1 MMLKIQLSMSQ
12 ATSLGNGAFNWCGES
27 CERISKFECEK
38 YFNAIVRDSVKC
50 VRQGVMCYL
59 FTEEQ
64 IEVLRVE
71 MLTVKTN
78 KTFLVRELDDRF
90 LIIPRTK
97 RGMKK

>member
-1 MMLKIQLSMSQ
+1 MIRMQLSMSQ
-12 ATSLGNGAFNWCGES
+12 ATSLGNSTFNWCSES
-27 CERISKFECEK
+27 CEKVTKADCEK
-38 YFNAIVRDSVKC
+38 YFNAIVRDSVACIK
-50 VRQGVMCYL
+50 QGFKCYL

-64 IEVLRVE
+64 VEALRVE